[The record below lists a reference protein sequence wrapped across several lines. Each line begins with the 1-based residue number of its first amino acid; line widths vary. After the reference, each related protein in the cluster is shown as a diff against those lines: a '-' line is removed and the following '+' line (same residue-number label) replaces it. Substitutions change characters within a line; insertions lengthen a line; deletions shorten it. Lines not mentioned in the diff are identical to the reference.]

1 MVKFDDLDISILSFV
16 ADHPSCT
23 VTDCAKSLFNP
34 KSTEELQ
41 KKDSMLR
48 HRFKSLSSEK
58 YLLETKNNNHS
69 IFRIDNNLI
78 HFGPELRFMNVGGEK
93 FMHKDLVKDYCI
105 LIYTEDGVIIKSLDK
120 LERKYLS

>member
-34 KSTEELQ
+34 KNTEDLQ
-41 KKDSMLR
+41 RKDSMLR

-69 IFRIDNNLI
+69 VFRIDNNLI
-78 HFGPELRFMNVGGEK
+78 HFGPELRFLNVGGEK
-93 FMHKDLVKDYCI
+93 FIHKDLVKDYCI
-105 LIYTEDGVIIKSLDK
+105 IIYTKDGVVIKSLDK
-120 LERKYLS
+120 LEKKYSS

>member
-34 KSTEELQ
+34 KDTEDLQ
-41 KKDSMLR
+41 RKDSMLR

-69 IFRIDNNLI
+69 VFRIDNNLI
-78 HFGPELRFMNVGGEK
+78 HFGPELRFMNIGGEK
-93 FMHKDLVKDYCI
+93 FIHKDLVKDYCI
-105 LIYTEDGVIIKSLDK
+105 LVYTKDGVIIKSLDK
-120 LERKYLS
+120 LEKKYLS

>member
-1 MVKFDDLDISILSFV
+1 MVKFDDLDISIISFV

-69 IFRIDNNLI
+69 TFRIDNNLI

-93 FMHKDLVKDYCI
+93 FIHKDLVKDYCI

>member
-34 KSTEELQ
+34 KSTEVLQ

-78 HFGPELRFMNVGGEK
+78 HFGPELRFMNIGGEK
-93 FMHKDLVKDYCI
+93 FIHKDLVKDYCI

-120 LERKYLS
+120 LEKKYLS

>member
-34 KSTEELQ
+34 KNTENLQ
-41 KKDSMLR
+41 RKDSMLR
-48 HRFKSLSSEK
+48 HRFKALSSEK

-69 IFRIDNNLI
+69 VFRIDNTLI

-93 FMHKDLVKDYCI
+93 FIHKDLVKDYCI
-105 LIYTEDGVIIKSLDK
+105 IIYTKDGVVIKSLDK
-120 LERKYLS
+120 LEKKYSS

>member
-34 KSTEELQ
+34 KDTEELQ

-93 FMHKDLVKDYCI
+93 FIHKDLVKDYCI

>member
-34 KSTEELQ
+34 KSTEDLQ

-78 HFGPELRFMNVGGEK
+78 HFGPELRFMNIGGEK
-93 FMHKDLVKDYCI
+93 FIHKDLVKDYCI
-105 LIYTEDGVIIKSLDK
+105 LIYSNDGVIIKSLDK

>member
-34 KSTEELQ
+34 KSTEDLQ

-78 HFGPELRFMNVGGEK
+78 HFGPELRFINIGGEK
-93 FMHKDLVKDYCI
+93 FIHKDLAKDYCI

>member
-69 IFRIDNNLI
+69 IFRRNIT
-78 HFGPELRFMNVGGEK
+78 
-93 FMHKDLVKDYCI
+93 C
-105 LIYTEDGVIIKSLDK
+105 
-120 LERKYLS
+120 

>member
-34 KSTEELQ
+34 KDTEDLQ
-41 KKDSMLR
+41 RKDSMLR

-69 IFRIDNNLI
+69 VLRIDNNLI
-78 HFGPELRFMNVGGEK
+78 HFGPELRFMNIGGEK
-93 FMHKDLVKDYCI
+93 FVHKDLVKDYCI
-105 LIYTEDGVIIKSLDK
+105 LVYTKDGVIIKSLDK
-120 LERKYLS
+120 LEKKYLS

>member
-93 FMHKDLVKDYCI
+93 FIHKDLVKDYCI
-105 LIYTEDGVIIKSLDK
+105 LIYTEDGVIVKSLDK

>member
-34 KSTEELQ
+34 KGTEELQ

-93 FMHKDLVKDYCI
+93 FIHKDLVKDYCI

>member
-34 KSTEELQ
+34 KSTEDLQ

-78 HFGPELRFMNVGGEK
+78 HFGPELRFMNIGGEK
-93 FMHKDLVKDYCI
+93 FIHKDLVKDYCI

>member
-34 KSTEELQ
+34 KDTEDLQ
-41 KKDSMLR
+41 RKDSMLR

-69 IFRIDNNLI
+69 VFRIDIILI
-78 HFGPELRFMNVGGEK
+78 HFGPELRFMNIGGEK
-93 FMHKDLVKDYCI
+93 FVHKDLVKDYCI
-105 LIYTEDGVIIKSLDK
+105 LVYTKDGVIIKSLDK
-120 LERKYLS
+120 LEKKYLS

>member
-34 KSTEELQ
+34 KNTEDLQ
-41 KKDSMLR
+41 RKDSMLR

-69 IFRIDNNLI
+69 VFRIDNNLI
-78 HFGPELRFMNVGGEK
+78 HFGPELRFMNIGGEK
-93 FMHKDLVKDYCI
+93 FIHNDLVKDYCI

-120 LERKYLS
+120 LEKKYLS

>member
-23 VTDCAKSLFNP
+23 VTDCAKSIFNP
-34 KSTEELQ
+34 KNTEDLQ
-41 KKDSMLR
+41 RKDSMLR

-69 IFRIDNNLI
+69 VFRIDNNLI
-78 HFGPELRFMNVGGEK
+78 HFGPELRFMNIGGEK
-93 FMHKDLVKDYCI
+93 FIHKDLVKDYCI
-105 LIYTEDGVIIKSLDK
+105 LVYTEDGVIIKSLDK
-120 LERKYLS
+120 LEKKYLS

>member
-34 KSTEELQ
+34 KDTEDLQ
-41 KKDSMLR
+41 RKDSMLR

-69 IFRIDNNLI
+69 VFRIDNNLI
-78 HFGPELRFMNVGGEK
+78 HFGPELRFMNIGGEK
-93 FMHKDLVKDYCI
+93 FVHKDLVKDYCI
-105 LIYTEDGVIIKSLDK
+105 LVYTKDGVIIKSLDK
-120 LERKYLS
+120 LEKKYLS